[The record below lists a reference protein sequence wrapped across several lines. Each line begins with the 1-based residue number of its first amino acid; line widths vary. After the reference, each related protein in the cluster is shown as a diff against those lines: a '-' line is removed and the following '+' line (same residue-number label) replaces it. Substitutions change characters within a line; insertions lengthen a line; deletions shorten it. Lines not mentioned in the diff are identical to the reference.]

1 MNKILGAIE
10 SIEAFDGINERLQG
24 IIIVDLFVVLF
35 CLSSI
40 YLNHVG
46 NCCIWGAL
54 NTYLCRSFKHKLC
67 LLGSDYIVL
76 KLNM

>member
-10 SIEAFDGINERLQG
+10 SIEAFDGTNERLQG
-24 IIIVDLFVVLF
+24 IIIVDLFVLLF
-35 CLSSI
+35 CSSSI

-54 NTYLCRSFKHKLC
+54 NTYLCGSFKHKL
-67 LLGSDYIVL
+67 GSDYVVL
-76 KLNM
+76 KFNM